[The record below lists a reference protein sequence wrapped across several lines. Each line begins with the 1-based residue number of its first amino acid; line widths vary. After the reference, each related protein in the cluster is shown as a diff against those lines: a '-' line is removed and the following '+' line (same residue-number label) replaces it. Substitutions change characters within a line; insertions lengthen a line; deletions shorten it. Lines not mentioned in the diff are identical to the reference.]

1 MATTKHDDTSDR
13 NDDLVPGEESRRG
26 GLLAGAGLLGA
37 LLASS
42 CCIVPLAFVTL
53 GIGGAWM
60 SNLTALEPYK
70 PYFRGRNPP
79 DARGR
84 VLARLHP
91 TKAGVRG
98 RILLRE
104 SGFGTDFQDALV
116 DGNSHRAA
124 GRDDQLLGPPVLLGA
139 IMMKRTA
146 AVLVALA
153 SIGAV
158 GLGSPCP
165 VQRDDGERC

>member
-70 PYFRGRNPP
+70 PYFVAVTLLMLG
-79 DARGR
+79 
-84 VLARLHP
+84 
-91 TKAGVRG
+91 AGFWHVYIRPRRACAAGSYCASPASG
-98 RILLRE
+98 RISRTLLWLA
-104 SGFGTDFQDALV
+104 TAI
-116 DGNSHRAA
+116 
-124 GRDDQLLGPPVLLGA
+124 VLL
-139 IMMKRTA
+139 A
-146 AVLVALA
+146 ATINYWAPLFY
-153 SIGAV
+153 
-158 GLGSPCP
+158 
-165 VQRDDGERC
+165 